1 MKLDIR
7 DFLQSSDYK
16 MEFNGQL
23 KEQKSNYDISDLD
36 LIFPVDYDGII
47 FNLGDEIMLDL
58 SVKYKYNTQCDRC
71 LKPMIEDVETNLKA
85 FFLKDIENVFEDEA
99 SKEYFDLIDN
109 QIFLDDLII
118 SQIITSIPFKSLCK
132 EECKGICPK
141 CGKDLNEGSCKCDEE
156 IEIDPRFGK
165 LMDLFNDEEV

>member
-1 MKLDIR
+1 
-7 DFLQSSDYK
+7 
-16 MEFNGQL
+16 
-23 KEQKSNYDISDLD
+23 
-36 LIFPVDYDGII
+36 
-47 FNLGDEIMLDL
+47 
-58 SVKYKYNTQCDRC
+58 
-71 LKPMIEDVETNLKA
+71 MIEDVETNLKA